1 MKKKILII
9 AIIAACCLAVI
20 LTVHF
25 TKPETRIKGTWQ
37 GDGTLDLLAETAFD
51 GAVEITF
58 FSGNRGIVKGNAGEA
73 EFRYSLDTDS
83 HPGPQCVFVDI
94 EDRTLSMEY
103 RIDGDRLTLDES
115 VFIKMK

>member
-1 MKKKILII
+1 MKKRVLIAVII
-9 AIIAACCLAVI
+9 AVCCLTVI
-20 LTVHF
+20 LTIHF

-37 GDGTLDLLAETAFD
+37 GDGTLDLLGETAFD
-51 GAVEITF
+51 GAAEITF
-58 FSGNRGIVKGNAGEA
+58 FEGDCGAVKGSTGKA

-103 RIDGDRLTLDES
+103 HIDGKLLTLDES